1 MSITTTILLAAASM
15 FPALIAS
22 VGRCYREKDLF
33 SFACCELPTANLIQI
48 TGQLIQPHL
57 FALAGDGKNSNFA
70 S

>member
-33 SFACCELPTANLIQI
+33 SFACCELPTANLIQ
-48 TGQLIQPHL
+48 
-57 FALAGDGKNSNFA
+57 KNRAIDTTSFVCFGWRWKE
-70 S
+70 